1 MDNKRSNKRFNKNGF
16 AGKSLS
22 LRIAELIQS
31 YNNLDRVE
39 AKGIYREPSIS

>member
-1 MDNKRSNKRFNKNGF
+1 MGNMGSNKKFNKNGF

-31 YNNLDRVE
+31 YNNLDKVE
-39 AKGIYREPSIS
+39 ARGIYREPSIS

>member
-1 MDNKRSNKRFNKNGF
+1 MGNMGSNKKFNKNGF

-31 YNNLDRVE
+31 YNNLNRVE
-39 AKGIYREPSIS
+39 TKGICREPSIS